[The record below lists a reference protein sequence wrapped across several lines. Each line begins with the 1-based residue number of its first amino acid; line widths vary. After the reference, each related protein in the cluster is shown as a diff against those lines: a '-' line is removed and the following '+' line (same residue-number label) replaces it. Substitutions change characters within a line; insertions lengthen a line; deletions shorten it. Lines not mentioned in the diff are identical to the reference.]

1 LAASQGRISILFCAM
16 LITWLTLKSLNRSL
30 KSELTNIATFDPVRM
45 DDQFPG
51 GIKTRL
57 GRLVLPE
64 LEIEFPIKFGQFAI
78 SLDKSRSHR

>member
-1 LAASQGRISILFCAM
+1 
-16 LITWLTLKSLNRSL
+16 
-30 KSELTNIATFDPVRM
+30 LTNIATFDPVRM